1 MNYNNSMNYLK
12 NTFDIIVVGAGHAG
26 CEAAIACAKLGM
38 KVLLCTLNIENI
50 ALQPCNPAIGGPAK
64 STLVREIDAL
74 GGVMGE
80 VTDATYIQMK
90 VLNSSKGPAVRAL
103 RAQSDKAE
111 YSRYMRNII
120 ENNQNIYLKQCCIT
134 ELLVDEDKII
144 GAIDEFGL
152 EYRADAIVLTTG
164 TSLEGR
170 IFVGLR
176 SYSAGRLGEKAAI
189 GLSDSLHKLGI
200 ETKKLKTGTPARID
214 KRTID
219 YSKMTIQPGDE
230 ELSFFSFK
238 PNRPI
243 RKTFPCYLTRTT
255 EETHEIIRSNLDKS
269 PMYQGLIHGVGP
281 RYCPS
286 IEDKIVRFASNPS
299 HHIFI
304 EPEGL
309 NTYEIYIQGFSTS
322 LPADVQER
330 MIRSLPGLE
339 KAHIIKPAYAVEYDY
354 IPAVQTTH
362 SLMSKKIKGLFF
374 GGQINGT
381 SGYEEAAAQGLIA
394 GINAFNYLNGSEML
408 ELSRSSS
415 YTGTLIDDLVTK
427 DIQDPYRMLTSRS
440 EYRLLLRQDN
450 ADERL
455 TPIGHKIGLIDDEQF
470 ARFNE
475 KQRLIKEEKER
486 LDNLKIPP
494 SEKVNNILAQYE
506 EHIDRGMRASE
517 LLKRPNIT
525 YKILKELDD
534 STKALNISKEV
545 FEQVEVIIKYDGY
558 IKRQEEQVDQASKLE
573 KFKIPENIDYNSIEH
588 ISTETKEKLA
598 KIKPKTLAQA
608 ARIGGVKPADIS
620 ILMIML
626 DRNTIAKK

>member
-1 MNYNNSMNYLK
+1 MDYLNNK
-12 NTFDIIVVGAGHAG
+12 FDIIVVGAGHAG
-26 CEAAIACAKLGM
+26 CEAAMACSRLGM
-38 KVLLCTLNIENI
+38 KVLLCTLNLDNI
-50 ALQPCNPAIGGPAK
+50 ALQPCNPAVGGPAK

-80 VTDATYIQMK
+80 VTDATYLQMK

-111 YSRYMRNII
+111 YSRYMRNLI
-120 ENNQNIYLKQCCIT
+120 ESNENIYLKQCCIT
-134 ELLVDEDKII
+134 ELKAENGKIV
-144 GAIDEFGL
+144 GAVDEFGI
-152 EYRADAIVLTTG
+152 EYSTKAVVLTTG

-243 RKTFPCYLTRTT
+243 RKTYPCYLTRTT

-309 NTYEIYIQGFSTS
+309 GTYEIYIQGFSTS
-322 LPADVQER
+322 LPADVQVK

-339 KAHIIKPAYAVEYDY
+339 NAHIIKPAYAVEYDY
-354 IPAVQTTH
+354 VPAVQTTH
-362 SLMSKKIKGLFF
+362 SLMSKKIQGLFF

-455 TPIGHKIGLIDDEQF
+455 TPIGHKIGLIDDTQF
-470 ARFNE
+470 ERFNKKQELIQIE
-475 KQRLIKEEKER
+475 KTRLEG
-486 LDNLKIPP
+486 LKIPATH
-494 SEKVNNILAQYE
+494 EVNEILAKYE
-506 EHIDRGMRASE
+506 EHLDRGIRASE
-517 LLKRPNIT
+517 LLKRPNIS
-525 YKILKELDD
+525 YKILKEIDE
-534 STKALNISKEV
+534 STKELNIPKDV
-545 FEQVEVIIKYDGY
+545 YEQIEVIVKYDGY
-558 IKRQEEQVDQASKLE
+558 IKRQQEQVDQAGKLE
-573 KFKIPENIDYNSIEH
+573 KFKIPENIDYNMIDH
-588 ISTETKEKLA
+588 ISTETKEKLS
-598 KIKPKTLAQA
+598 KIRPKNLAQA
-608 ARIGGVKPADIS
+608 SRIGGVKPADIS
-620 ILMIML
+620 ILMVML
-626 DRNTIAKK
+626 DKHMIKS